1 VTYTVHVTHTIGDLA
16 RDLAQVPVKAAKE
29 CQGIVRDGAKAGAI
43 LARANAER
51 TAGAHGKHYPKSI
64 TSEQR
69 KPFMGFGA
77 SVFSAEY
84 GPDAAK
90 LQGGMSFEYGSRN
103 QPPHLD
109 LARSADV
116 IGPSLGQEVRQ
127 MLDRLFW

>member
-1 VTYTVHVTHTIGDLA
+1 MTYTVHVTHTIGDLA
-16 RDLAQVPVKAAKE
+16 RDLAQIPVKAAKE
-29 CQGIVRDGAKAGAI
+29 CQEIVRDGAKAGAI
-43 LARANAER
+43 LARTNAER

-69 KPFMGFGA
+69 SPYHFGGG

-84 GPDAAK
+84 GPDIAK
-90 LQGGMSFEYGSRN
+90 NQGGMSFEYGSRN

-109 LARSADV
+109 LARSADI
-116 IGPSLGQEVRQ
+116 IGPALAQEVRQ